1 MPLSSNILAQ
11 ELSKFMDDKSSTF
24 EGSPETGADFAQKFS
39 SAINTYMSSIG
50 PTIAISPKALSDA
63 QTALQGSL
71 MTVGP
76 PPGMLFPVAI
86 TGGMTAYAT
95 AVGLGMQPAF
105 TATPPPAPIGPLIL
119 ASVMPLGM
127 GGAPASTCVTTL
139 ASIIDGWF
147 RTGLALNNN
156 TGATIPWS

>member
-24 EGSPETGADFAQKFS
+24 EGSPETGAEFAQKFS

-50 PTIAISPKALSDA
+50 PPSTTLSTA
-63 QTALQGSL
+63 QTTLQGSL

-86 TGGMTAYAT
+86 TGGMTAYAA
-95 AVGLGMQPAF
+95 AVALGMQPGF
-105 TATPPPAPIGPLIL
+105 TATLPPAPIGPLIS
-119 ASVMPLGM
+119 AAVMPLGM

-139 ASIIDGWF
+139 ASVIDGWF
-147 RTGLALNNN
+147 RTGLAVNN
-156 TGATIPWS
+156 TSGVTIPWS

>member
-24 EGSPETGADFAQKFS
+24 EGSPETGAEFAQKFS

-50 PTIAISPKALSDA
+50 PPSTTLSAA
-63 QTALQGSL
+63 QTTLQGSL

-76 PPGMLFPVAI
+76 PPGILFPVAI
-86 TGGMTAYAT
+86 TGGMTAYAAT
-95 AVGLGMQPAF
+95 VALGMQPGF
-105 TATPPPAPIGPLIL
+105 TATPPPAPIGPLIS
-119 ASVMPLGM
+119 AAVMPLGM

-139 ASIIDGWF
+139 ASVIDGWF
-147 RTGLALNNN
+147 RTGLAVNN
-156 TGATIPWS
+156 TSGVTIPWS

>member
-24 EGSPETGADFAQKFS
+24 EGSPETGAEFAQKFS
-39 SAINTYMSSIG
+39 SAINAYVSSI
-50 PTIAISPKALSDA
+50 SPPSTTLSAA
-63 QTALQGSL
+63 QTTLQGSL

-86 TGGMTAYAT
+86 TAGMTAYAT
-95 AVGLGMQPAF
+95 AVALGMQPAF
-105 TATPPPAPIGPLIL
+105 TATPPPAPVGPLIL

-147 RTGLALNNN
+147 RTGLAVNN
-156 TGATIPWS
+156 TSGATIPWS